1 VARAFDIVVA
11 GVGPVGLTFAASLAG
26 AGLRIALVDPQAEA
40 ALADSTDDER
50 DRADRPQHRDA
61 GGARRLGQDPGPE
74 IAPLRRMQ
82 VLNGPS
88 DYAMQLGHSGTGSD
102 MLGRFVRGQRW
113 NRSRAVTDAER
124 ARQRHYSAWRFH
136 SVTGMRGISN
146 RSRVRLYQP
155 PLCMRPTRSSFGVSM

>member
-1 VARAFDIVVA
+1 MMRE
-11 GVGPVGLTFAASLAG
+11 
-26 AGLRIALVDPQAEA
+26 IAL
-40 ALADSTDDER
+40 TDHSI
-50 DRADRPQHRDA
+50 AMLVAP
-61 GGARRLGQDPGPE
+61 GAWAKIPAQ

-124 ARQRHYSAWRFH
+124 ARQQHYSAWRFH